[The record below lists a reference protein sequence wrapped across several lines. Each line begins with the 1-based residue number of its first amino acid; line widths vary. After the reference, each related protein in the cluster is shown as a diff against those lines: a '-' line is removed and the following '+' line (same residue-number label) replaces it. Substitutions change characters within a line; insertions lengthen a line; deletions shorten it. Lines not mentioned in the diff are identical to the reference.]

1 MGPLLF
7 EVLPCLLGGMLLG
20 RRWPALPSWLVP
32 PLVRWGVPLSVAGL
46 LLRSTLSFSLLKVAL
61 VALSVPLLILAILLG
76 LSPLRRR
83 FRDPVLILGA
93 AVGNTGYW
101 GLPVVLA
108 LLPPPA
114 MATAVVYDVAGTL
127 VTWSAGTWILLGARG
142 GQGRHL
148 STLLA
153 SPAMQ
158 GLLLSLLIHLSPWEG
173 PLAAVLW
180 WPARAVLVIALG
192 VLGMRLG
199 LTLRHP
205 APDLPPGLP
214 YALACKLLL
223 IPALVGVLGTALA
236 LPALD
241 RQALVLQGA
250 APTAL
255 SVLLMAEA
263 HRESVDSVS
272 AASALVISSTLAA
285 MVTVPLWWGFLR

>member
-1 MGPLLF
+1 MGSLLF
-7 EVLPCLLGGMLLG
+7 VVLPSLLGGMLLG
-20 RRWPALPSWLVP
+20 WRWPALPSWLAP

-61 VALSVPLLILAILLG
+61 VALSVPLLSLGILLG
-76 LSPLRRR
+76 LSPLRSR

-101 GLPVVLA
+101 GLPVSLA

-127 VTWSAGTWILLGARG
+127 ITWSAGPWILRGAPV
-142 GQGRHL
+142 GQDRFFG
-148 STLLA
+148 TLLA

-158 GLLLSLLIHLSPWEG
+158 GLLLSLLIHLSPWRG
-173 PLAAVLW
+173 ALAAMLW
-180 WPARAVLVIALG
+180 WPSRAVLVIALG

-199 LTLRHP
+199 LALRHP
-205 APDLPPGLP
+205 APPLPPGLP
-214 YALACKLLL
+214 YALVCKLLL
-223 IPALVGVLGTALA
+223 IPALVGLLGSALA
-236 LPALD
+236 LPPLD

-263 HRESVDSVS
+263 HRESVPS
-272 AASALVISSTLAA
+272 ASALVISSTLAA
-285 MVTVPLWWGFLR
+285 MVTVPLWWWGVLR